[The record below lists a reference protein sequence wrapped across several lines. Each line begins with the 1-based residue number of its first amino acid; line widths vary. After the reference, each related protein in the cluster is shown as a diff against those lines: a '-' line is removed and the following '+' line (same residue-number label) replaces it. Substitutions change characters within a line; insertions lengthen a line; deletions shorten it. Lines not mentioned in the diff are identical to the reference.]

1 MEKERNALEA
11 EEEKDLF
18 DALSDLII
26 LTAGHC
32 LHGKKI
38 RSQLYEKVAQ
48 GVPWQLSGLSL
59 CNYQCCG
66 SGCGSSLIPAQGIF
80 VCHRCRQK

>member
-38 RSQLYEKVAQ
+38 RRQLYEKWHREF
-48 GVPWQLSGLSL
+48 P
-59 CNYQCCG
+59 
-66 SGCGSSLIPAQGIF
+66 GSSVA
-80 VCHRCRQK
+80 

>member
-32 LHGKKI
+32 LDGKKM
-38 RSQLYEKVAQ
+38 RRQLYEKWHREF
-48 GVPWQLSGLSL
+48 P
-59 CNYQCCG
+59 
-66 SGCGSSLIPAQGIF
+66 GSSVA
-80 VCHRCRQK
+80 